1 MCIGEVF
8 RRISST
14 VSQAVDNC
22 ALTFRSCLHR
32 AVRGESLGSSHVF
45 PEHDPG
51 HEYGLSDSQ
60 EIAEFFK
67 APMAI
72 SFPRP
77 SCQAFCLALFF
88 ALAVVRAS
96 YSPQINQLLLIV
108 FDRCFQGWGW
118 GERLLY
124 WGAQSQVK

>member
-1 MCIGEVF
+1 MTGLRFSQIRGISKFPSFAGGLCVCIGEVF

-14 VSQAVDNC
+14 VNQAVDNC
-22 ALTFRSCLHR
+22 ALTFRSCWHR

-51 HEYGLSDSQ
+51 HEYGLADSQ

-77 SCQAFCLALFF
+77 SC
-88 ALAVVRAS
+88 
-96 YSPQINQLLLIV
+96 
-108 FDRCFQGWGW
+108 
-118 GERLLY
+118 
-124 WGAQSQVK
+124 